1 MKGFYKIPVSS
12 VGQFL
17 YGDMTGHR
25 IDLVGTI
32 GGDSF
37 YFVSDDDCPIPEPV
51 KENGAEFIFVNLTAE
66 QAAILKP
73 QAAGDIRAELFPEID
88 LKKFNQLFSLA
99 VLEGTF
105 TGEQYLIS
113 QIAQNVE
120 NEAVRNGWLSDL
132 IRAGSPEQQAV
143 LIGIAR
149 ACEVPLPSL

>member
-1 MKGFYKIPVSS
+1 MKGFYKIPNSS
-12 VGQFL
+12 VGRFL

-25 IDLVGTI
+25 IDLI
-32 GGDSF
+32 GVIDADTY
-37 YFVSDDDCPIPEPV
+37 YFVSDDDCPLPVPVEGNSAQFEYVAMTPELS
-51 KENGAEFIFVNLTAE
+51 A
-66 QAAILKP
+66 QLKP

-132 IRAGSPEQQAV
+132 IRAGSTEQQAV
-143 LIGIAR
+143 LIGIAQD
-149 ACEVPLPSL
+149 CGVPLPQL